1 MPHVVFIQ
9 HDGSERRIEVSE
21 GTSLMAAALNNGVDG
36 IVAECG
42 GSCSCATC
50 HCYIDD
56 AWYAKLTPPGD
67 TERGMLEWVVEPRP
81 NSRLGCQVPVTAAL
95 DGIVVHVP
103 ANQHG

>member
-1 MPHVVFIQ
+1 MNFIL
-9 HDGSERRIEVSE
+9 HDGTERRIEVAA
-21 GTSLMAAALNNGVDG
+21 GTSLMAAAVGHGVDG

-50 HCYIDD
+50 HCYIDP
-56 AWYAKLTPPGD
+56 AWLTKLQPPD
-67 TERGMLEWVVEPRP
+67 ETERGMLEWVVEPKP
-81 NSRLGCQVPVTAAL
+81 NSRLGCQVAVTADL